1 MNCPVTKP
9 KEWQSIMSAT
19 SLSEE
24 EAWAKARS
32 DAARLAE
39 HILSVMESAA
49 TSVYS
54 LTPGRVPSWVLS
66 ESLALVADD
75 HRVITVPAGSSL
87 TRLGERRYMLGPW
100 WAYEGGGK
108 ATVGVVRFTGGAC
121 RLVFEVVVPLR

>member
-39 HILSVMESAA
+39 HILSVMEPAA

-75 HRVITVPAGSSL
+75 HRVITVPAGEAQTFSQIRFISSFYG
-87 TRLGERRYMLGPW
+87 RRDLGRDALWFRVCPS
-100 WAYEGGGK
+100 
-108 ATVGVVRFTGGAC
+108 
-121 RLVFEVVVPLR
+121 VFCLCQAL